1 MTNTPGAD
9 PRQSRTLQTLDRFS
23 PDGITALAAA
33 ALLLLDA
40 INNAALIVND
50 QTAPA
55 LANRT
60 HALVEALYRLQ
71 DCLHGS
77 DTGLPEAL
85 FAMLRAVEDVAVD
98 SDGQTDE
105 VALSSPAVRQT
116 VAFSVPVELPADE
129 ALEMAAMF
137 LEVAIV
143 TAVETAGAVPERQV
157 RTAKAFV
164 DQAIRDIARTSAARL
179 AMSCPAKGGVQ

>member
-1 MTNTPGAD
+1 MTNTTGAAA
-9 PRQSRTLQTLDRFS
+9 RQSRTLQTLDRFS

-77 DTGLPEAL
+77 ESGLPEAL
-85 FAMLRAVEDVAVD
+85 ASMLHAVDDVAVG
-98 SDGQTDE
+98 SDGQTGD
-105 VALSSPAVRQT
+105 LSLSPPAVRPA
-116 VAFSVPVELPADE
+116 VAFSVPGELPADE
-129 ALEMAAMF
+129 ALEMASFF
-137 LEVAIV
+137 LEFAIV
-143 TAVETAGAVPERQV
+143 TAVKSAAAGAERQA

-164 DQAIRDIARTSAARL
+164 DPAILDIARTSAARG
-179 AMSCPAKGGVQ
+179 AMSRPAKGGAR